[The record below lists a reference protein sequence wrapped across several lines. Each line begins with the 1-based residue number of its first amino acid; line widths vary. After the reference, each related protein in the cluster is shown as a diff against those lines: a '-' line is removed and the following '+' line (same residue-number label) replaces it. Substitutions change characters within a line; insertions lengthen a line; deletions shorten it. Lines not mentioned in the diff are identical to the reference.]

1 MKKEIS
7 SVKSWKEA
15 FGETALCS
23 VNLSQRDTAFPSR
36 NLSLRLFL
44 CYFQGDI
51 WKPEEGYGEIE
62 NIFS

>member
-7 SVKSWKEA
+7 SVKKCKEA
-15 FGETALCS
+15 FSESVLCS
-23 VNLSQRDTAFPSR
+23 AISFHRVRTFPSR